1 MPKVMNVAVNVFS
14 VKRNYDKNCYDADCA
29 RINTKTQMAG
39 KIFFRGK
46 RKAVR
51 KCSCYLYLEIEEQR
65 PRRELW
71 SLYTFF
77 FIPFVNLFIK

>member
-14 VKRNYDKNCYDADCA
+14 VKRNNINYDKNCYDADCA
-29 RINTKTQMAG
+29 RINTKTQMAW

-51 KCSCYLYLEIEEQR
+51 KCSSYLYLEIKEQGQ
-65 PRRELW
+65 RREL
-71 SLYTFF
+71 
-77 FIPFVNLFIK
+77 